1 MAIPVTCEACGKSL
15 KVPDKL
21 AGKKAKCPK
30 CQEVIRIPGERK
42 SGRIPSAAAG
52 NDCPSCGRSLG
63 AGDVFCVGCGY
74 DLRTG
79 KKVPGL

>member
-1 MAIPVTCEACGKSL
+1 MPIPVTCEACGKSL

-30 CQEVIRIPGERK
+30 CREIIRIPGERK
-42 SGRIPSAAAG
+42 SGPMPVETS

-63 AGDVFCVGCGY
+63 DGDVFCVGCGY

-79 KKVPGL
+79 KKIPGL